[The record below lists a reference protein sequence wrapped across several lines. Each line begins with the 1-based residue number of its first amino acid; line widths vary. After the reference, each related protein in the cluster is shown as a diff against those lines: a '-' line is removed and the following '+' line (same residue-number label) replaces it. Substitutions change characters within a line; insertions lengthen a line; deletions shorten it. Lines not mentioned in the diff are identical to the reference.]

1 MDYGRTAT
9 PLPVTP
15 TTPQTQEMGKD
26 FFASAITPG
35 VGSDP
40 EEVNPDINNSLNTDR
55 NFGRMNQASLGSAA
69 LNIEPYLPPEINANS
84 VGIAGITEATR
95 INSIDELNQPQG
107 INQPS
112 PQPEAQ
118 VPSEPIE
125 LMQPLENPDP
135 KIETVTPAE
144 KPVDNQSTLDFGKR
158 FTTHD
163 IEKIE
168 STIKKTSLIDLYNL
182 IQNTRENNQKGGEN

>member
-1 MDYGRTAT
+1 MDYGRTTT
-9 PLPVTP
+9 PSPVTP
-15 TTPQTQEMGKD
+15 TAPQTPEMGND

-35 VGSDP
+35 VGATP
-40 EEVNPDINNSLNTDR
+40 EDINPDLENSLNSSQG
-55 NFGRMNQASLGSAA
+55 FNQINPASIGSRA
-69 LNIEPYLPPEINANS
+69 LNLDPYLPPEMNQNS
-84 VGIAGITEATR
+84 ASIAGITEATR
-95 INSIDELNQPQG
+95 INSIDELNQPQE

-118 VPSEPIE
+118 TSSEPTE
-125 LMQPLENPDP
+125 PLQPLENSNL

-168 STIKKTSLIDLYNL
+168 STIKKTNLTDLYNL
-182 IQNTRENNQKGGEN
+182 VQNTREKDQKGGEN

>member
-1 MDYGRTAT
+1 MDYGRTTT
-9 PLPVTP
+9 PPPVTP
-15 TTPQTQEMGKD
+15 TAPQTPEMRND
-26 FFASAITPG
+26 FFASAITSG
-35 VGSDP
+35 VGATPENTNPDP
-40 EEVNPDINNSLNTDR
+40 ENSLNSSQG
-55 NFGRMNQASLGSAA
+55 FNQINPASIGSRA
-69 LNIEPYLPPEINANS
+69 LNLDPYLPPEMNPNTA
-84 VGIAGITEATR
+84 GIAGITEATR
-95 INSIDELNQPQG
+95 INNIDELNQPQE

-118 VPSEPIE
+118 TSSEPTE
-125 LMQPLENPDP
+125 PLQPLENSNL

-144 KPVDNQSTLDFGKR
+144 KPADNQSTLDFGKR

-168 STIKKTSLIDLYNL
+168 STIKKTNLTDLYNL

>member
-1 MDYGRTAT
+1 MDYGRTTT
-9 PLPVTP
+9 PPPVTP
-15 TTPQTQEMGKD
+15 TAPQTPEMRND
-26 FFASAITPG
+26 FFTSAITSG
-35 VGSDP
+35 VGATPENTNPDP
-40 EEVNPDINNSLNTDR
+40 ENSLNSSQG
-55 NFGRMNQASLGSAA
+55 FNQINPASIGSRA
-69 LNIEPYLPPEINANS
+69 LNLDPYLPPEMNPNTA
-84 VGIAGITEATR
+84 GIAGITEATR
-95 INSIDELNQPQG
+95 INNIDELNQPQE

-118 VPSEPIE
+118 TSSEPTE
-125 LMQPLENPDP
+125 PLQPLENSNL

-144 KPVDNQSTLDFGKR
+144 KPADNQSTLDFGKR

-168 STIKKTSLIDLYNL
+168 STIKKTNLTDLYNL